1 MPDELQMN
9 DRTPAIPAARPRM
22 RMLAMACAAIA
33 LIAGVL
39 AMEGSRAARAQEG
52 PACEVNDVGTLGA
65 EKGSDLQANGRWTTE
80 DCDSRFRTD
89 SDAHTYR
96 FEVVENG
103 RIRIDLT
110 SAEGDS
116 YLYLLTEDGSRIT
129 DNDDGGANLDAR
141 IERDLAAG
149 VYLVEATT
157 VGGRGRGPASFS
169 LSISRVTGCD
179 PVHLGALEP
188 GANLTASGSWT
199 LDTCGSRFVVEHPA
213 HSYSFNLSQ
222 GGRVLIDLTSIHGD
236 PVLSLVS
243 PTRGVIAANDDGGGG
258 RNSRIERYL
267 TGGVYLIE
275 ATTYLERDLQPS
287 RADFTLV
294 IQMVDEGAKQ
304 HSFQLKVEATHAPDQ
319 VIAGVPFP
327 VHYRVGNLGG
337 GDLVD
342 TGGSVVV
349 YVVAP
354 RVYERNAS
362 IIAPRGR
369 WQAGVSYHSGA
380 NTASATSIA
389 IGEVTPFSITLRKP
403 GPSWVFVAIIAYDE
417 SGEEVGFHGIW
428 RNLQVLSSLTFGPVT
443 VKVDGM
449 EYGVSAEADAEGLVT
464 ISVSSVADP
473 AGEVDPA
480 LRAKAIYAAGVH
492 TQMLDGIFERPAI
505 AALPV
510 TAELETI
517 SVADPSSDTLLKAFA
532 DQYASAIAASGLAEA
547 LTAGEAI
554 SPVAVEEL
562 TLSTAQTL
570 SARYASL
577 AAAWSALQSRIDD
590 GDALSFADAF
600 AVQSQLAY
608 AERVI
613 SPAVTAGEIVQAA
626 RAADLGWQDP
636 GVREM
641 SAGLEQQ
648 ASCGNGATALRGALE
663 AAGIADVDRLLAL
676 DAELRAALPV
686 YSLANDGVLCEA
698 AAVDAANSQF
708 LRSLSIAD
716 SSEILRMFGHEPPP
730 PPPPAPAPPPHR
742 LRILAQLGEDGRVE
756 HGVELSSGE
765 QVLPTARYLPADA
778 PVDEWLISSDVEVDG
793 NPIGKI
799 RARRLADGR
808 VELGFL
814 SAAGERIE
822 PNIRYLPADLPAGVW
837 LRSGEIKVPR
847 AAVLE

>member
-1 MPDELQMN
+1 M
-9 DRTPAIPAARPRM
+9 
-22 RMLAMACAAIA
+22 
-33 LIAGVL
+33 
-39 AMEGSRAARAQEG
+39 
-52 PACEVNDVGTLGA
+52 
-65 EKGSDLQANGRWTTE
+65 
-80 DCDSRFRTD
+80 
-89 SDAHTYR
+89 
-96 FEVVENG
+96 
-103 RIRIDLT
+103 
-110 SAEGDS
+110 
-116 YLYLLTEDGSRIT
+116 
-129 DNDDGGANLDAR
+129 
-141 IERDLAAG
+141 
-149 VYLVEATT
+149 
-157 VGGRGRGPASFS
+157 
-169 LSISRVTGCD
+169 
-179 PVHLGALEP
+179 
-188 GANLTASGSWT
+188 
-199 LDTCGSRFVVEHPA
+199 EHPA
-213 HSYSFNLSQ
+213 YSYSFNLSQ
-222 GGRVLIDLTSIHGD
+222 RSRVLIDLTSIHGD

-243 PTRGVIAANDDGGGG
+243 PTRGVISANDDAGGG

-267 TGGVYLIE
+267 TAGAYLIE
-275 ATTYLERDLQPS
+275 ATTYLERDLQPLQ
-287 RADFTLV
+287 ADFTLV
-294 IQMVDEGAKQ
+294 VHMVDEGAKQ
-304 HSFQLKVEATHAPDQ
+304 RSFQLKVEATHTPDE

-342 TGGSVVV
+342 TGGSVVA

-362 IIAPRGR
+362 IIAPEGR

-380 NTASATSIA
+380 KTASATSIA
-389 IGEVTPFSITLRKP
+389 TGGVTPFMITLNKS

-464 ISVSSVADP
+464 ISVSSGADP
-473 AGEVDPA
+473 AGEVDPT

-505 AALPV
+505 ASLPV
-510 TAELETI
+510 TAEPETI
-517 SVADPSSDTLLKAFA
+517 SVADPSSGTLLKAFA
-532 DQYASAIAASGLAEA
+532 DQYASVIAASGLAAEA
-547 LTAGEAI
+547 LAAGEAI

-562 TLSTAQTL
+562 TLSAAQTA

-577 AAAWSALQSRIDD
+577 AAWSALQSRIDD

-608 AERVI
+608 AERII

-626 RAADLGWQDP
+626 RAADLGWQDS
-636 GVREM
+636 GVQAM
-641 SAGLEQQ
+641 TYGLAQQ
-648 ASCGNGATALRGALE
+648 ASCGDGATALRGALE
-663 AAGIADVDRLLAL
+663 AAGIADVYRLLAL

-686 YSLANDGVLCEA
+686 YSLANDGLLCEA
-698 AAVDAANSQF
+698 AAVDEANLQF
-708 LRSLSIAD
+708 LRSLSI
-716 SSEILRMFGHEPPP
+716 SNNRGIRQLFGYE
-730 PPPPAPAPPPHR
+730 PPPAPPPAATPHR

-765 QVLPTARYLPADA
+765 QVLPTVRHVPADA

-793 NPIGKI
+793 NSIGKI

-814 SAAGERIE
+814 SAAGERIA
-822 PNIRYLPADLPAGVW
+822 PDIRYLSADIPADVW
-837 LRSGEIKVPR
+837 LRSGEIKVPS
-847 AAVLE
+847 AAMLE